1 MEIHYLETSVFSF
14 YYDSRTEPEIVAR
27 RNWTRRFWDHCTG
40 RHSMMTGAA
49 VLTELSRGAKP
60 HKKEAL
66 DLALSLPAL
75 DLNEEIKEIVAV
87 YVHHLVMPRDPLG
100 DALHLALA
108 SYYKCDYLVTW
119 NCRHLAN
126 ANKASHIKRINARL
140 DLHTPALVTPL
151 EMLGE
156 K

>member
-1 MEIHYLETSVFSF
+1 
-14 YYDSRTEPEIVAR
+14 
-27 RNWTRRFWDHCTG
+27 
-40 RHSMMTGAA
+40 MMTGAA

>member
-1 MEIHYLETSVFSF
+1 MAILYLETSIFSF
-14 YYDSRTEPEIVAR
+14 YYDNRPDPEIVAR
-27 RNWTRRFWDHCTG
+27 RNWTRRFWDNCIG

-49 VLTELSRGAKP
+49 VLTELSKGGKT
-60 HKKEAL
+60 HKQDAL
-66 DLALSLPAL
+66 DLALSLPAV
-75 DLNEEIKEIVAV
+75 DINEDIKEIVAV
-87 YVHHLVMPRDPLG
+87 YVRHFVMPRDPLG

-108 SYYKCDYLVTW
+108 SYNKCDFLVTW

-126 ANKASHIKRINARL
+126 ASKTSHIKRINARL

-151 EMLGE
+151 EILGE

>member
-1 MEIHYLETSVFSF
+1 MEKLYLETSVFSF
-14 YYDSRTEPEIVAR
+14 YFDKRPEPEIVAR
-27 RNWTRRFWDHCTG
+27 RNWTRRFWDKCIG
-40 RHSMMTGAA
+40 RHSMLTGAA
-49 VLTELSRGAKP
+49 LLTELSKGAIA
-60 HKKEAL
+60 HRQEAL

-75 DLNEEIKEIVAV
+75 EFNEDIKEIVAV
-87 YVHHLVMPRDPLG
+87 YVHHLVMPKDPLG

-126 ANKASHIKRINARL
+126 ANKTSHIRRVNARL

-151 EMLGE
+151 EILGE
-156 K
+156 Q

>member
-1 MEIHYLETSVFSF
+1 MEMLYLETTVFSF
-14 YYDSRTEPEIVAR
+14 YYDNRPEPEIVAR
-27 RNWTRRFWDHCTG
+27 RNWTRRFWDKCIG
-40 RHSMMTGAA
+40 RHSMLTGAA
-49 VLTELSRGAKP
+49 VLTEFSKGAKP
-60 HKKEAL
+60 HKQKAL

-75 DLNEEIKEIVAV
+75 EFNEDIKEIVAV
-87 YVHHLVMPRDPLG
+87 YVHHLVMPKDPLG

-126 ANKASHIKRINARL
+126 ANKTSHIRRINARL

-156 K
+156 Q

>member
-1 MEIHYLETSVFSF
+1 
-14 YYDSRTEPEIVAR
+14 
-27 RNWTRRFWDHCTG
+27 
-40 RHSMMTGAA
+40 MMTGAA
-49 VLTELSRGAKP
+49 VLTELSKGAKP

-75 DLNEEIKEIVAV
+75 DLNEDIKEIVAV

-108 SYYKCDYLVTW
+108 SYYKCDCLVTW

-126 ANKASHIKRINARL
+126 ANKTSHIKRINARL

-151 EMLGE
+151 EILGE